1 MYTLLQI
8 TEDWDED
15 TITWDTLENIYDKE
29 NVAGTIMI
37 EESRLG
43 GTLVTVRSSCRVIIT
58 FLQFSQRFSCY
69 HNISSVFSTVFI
81 LS

>member
-15 TITWDTLENIYDKE
+15 TITWDTLENIYDKN
-29 NVAGTIMI
+29 NVSGKITI

-43 GTLVTVRSSCRVIIT
+43 GTLVTVSSSCHDIV
-58 FLQFSQRFSCY
+58 
-69 HNISSVFSTVFI
+69 TV
-81 LS
+81 L